1 MTQPEPIEELH
12 KFLTDRKQLSEK
24 IGEVQGSLSQVKKK
38 ISESLLQQ
46 YVTTTTEKVTIKED
60 LMRDEQSYERLLQ
73 ALRDMHKEI
82 EERIRPVE
90 EQIVQAEVDYLKG
103 QFERQQNALAD
114 CLGRLSRLPEQ
125 CSLLERCLPGVRH
138 ERGGPMPT
146 VPSSHRARLLAELR
160 EALTR
165 LLTTLAPAQRP
176 VVLEKLNRLPK
187 SR

>member
-12 KFLTDRKQLSEK
+12 KFLTERKQLSEK

-38 ISESLLQQ
+38 ISESLVQQ
-46 YVTTTTEKVTIKED
+46 YATTTTEKVTIKED

-103 QFERQQNALAD
+103 QFEQQQNALAD
-114 CLGRLSRLPEQ
+114 YLGKIDQ
-125 CSLLERCLPGVRH
+125 KILECQSHLAHACHACANKVGRWRSGRSA
-138 ERGGPMPT
+138 RAGSGRSWR
-146 VPSSHRARLLAELR
+146 SSAPHAR
-160 EALTR
+160 
-165 LLTTLAPAQRP
+165 
-176 VVLEKLNRLPK
+176 
-187 SR
+187 